1 MKSKEINIVPP
12 EGYEIDKEN
21 STFTCIKFKPIEKP
35 FRELDCDI
43 SGYMITCKTQA
54 FKDGIVKCSPLPK
67 GPNPNIFATLKQA
80 KSAMAM
86 AQISQI
92 IANDTR
98 FGGPI
103 TDEEWKNGDLPK
115 FCLERYKSERPVA
128 GKLWTQ
134 YHFIAFHTLEQL
146 RLFIKENKDLLKD
159 YFMLGRER
167 SK

>member
-1 MKSKEINIVPP
+1 MESKEINIVLP

-21 STFTCIKFKPIEKP
+21 STFTCIKFKPIVKP
-35 FRELDCDI
+35 FRESDCDI
-43 SGYMITCKTQA
+43 SGYMIGCKTIA
-54 FKDGIVKCSPLPK
+54 FKDGIIKCNRVLKDS
-67 GPNPNIFATLKQA
+67 NPNIFATLKQA

-92 IANDTR
+92 MANDIR

-103 TDEEWKNGDLPK
+103 TDEEWKNEDLSK
-115 FCLERYKSERPVA
+115 FCLERYKSERPIA
-128 GKLWTQ
+128 MAPCTQ

-146 RLFIKENKDLLKD
+146 RLFTKENEDLLRD
-159 YFMLGRER
+159 YFMLGRGR